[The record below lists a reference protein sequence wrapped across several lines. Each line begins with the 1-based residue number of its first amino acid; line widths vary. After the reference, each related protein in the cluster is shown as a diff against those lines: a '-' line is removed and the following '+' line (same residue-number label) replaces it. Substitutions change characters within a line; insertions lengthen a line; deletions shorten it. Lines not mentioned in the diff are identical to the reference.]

1 MAIVQNIIV
10 DEMPNVMDF
19 LTTDRVRQMSE
30 NIRIESEQRFN
41 NMFGNIHYE
50 HQNEREMFLNVFKR
64 HSDSVKEIIDNTL
77 HNVFMDDRIV
87 CIDSKEKL
95 MKGVPKTMELALI
108 TSPKLREALEK
119 DEIYGFGLH
128 PKDLPM
134 KDTIGRMINNGATNE
149 NGIGIAYITSDD
161 PIMSIDDLNNIE
173 DTRYFMELLLDEGID
188 PTDYPN
194 KKGKIK

>member
-87 CIDSKEKL
+87 CIDSKE
-95 MKGVPKTMELALI
+95 
-108 TSPKLREALEK
+108 
-119 DEIYGFGLH
+119 IYG
-128 PKDLPM
+128 
-134 KDTIGRMINNGATNE
+134 R
-149 NGIGIAYITSDD
+149 
-161 PIMSIDDLNNIE
+161 
-173 DTRYFMELLLDEGID
+173 
-188 PTDYPN
+188 
-194 KKGKIK
+194 